1 MNATRLKFHILDFIH
16 LVNNMR
22 IKILNDVK
30 DKNNKSAREKY
41 IMFRF
46 RTIYPYDL
54 NTLINTFNNKIVNV
68 YDVL

>member
-1 MNATRLKFHILDFIH
+1 MNATRLKFHILEFIH
-16 LVNNMR
+16 LVSNMR
-22 IKILNDVK
+22 IEILDHVE
-30 DKNNKSAREKY
+30 DKNNKSAREND

-46 RTIYPYDL
+46 RTIYVYGL